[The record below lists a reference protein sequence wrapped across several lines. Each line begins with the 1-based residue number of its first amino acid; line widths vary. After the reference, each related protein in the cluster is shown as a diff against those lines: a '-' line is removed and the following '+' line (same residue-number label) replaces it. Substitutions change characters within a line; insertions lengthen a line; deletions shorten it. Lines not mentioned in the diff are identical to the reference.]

1 MQLELSLQT
10 KIKRHDQTLHFNA
23 RDVTDFMS
31 ANDVIFTQLKTTE
44 DQPLALLPNTHNILE
59 RQPANIYRIMRK
71 SFDG

>member
-1 MQLELSLQT
+1 
-10 KIKRHDQTLHFNA
+10 
-23 RDVTDFMS
+23 MS